1 MGLLLPNVTKCI
13 YFYSMELNTDT
24 YGHRKT
30 VCWLFQVL
38 GNWHSTKSYNS
49 AFSEQDLV
57 ILILIVVLNWFSLL
71 LFKHGT
77 FLIFK
82 NVLETELQYM
92 QLCTKSLA
100 NI

>member
-1 MGLLLPNVTKCI
+1 MLTL
-13 YFYSMELNTDT
+13 
-24 YGHRKT
+24 
-30 VCWLFQVL
+30 QVL

-71 LFKHGT
+71 LSKHGT

-82 NVLETELQYM
+82 NVLETELQYVVYKIFSKY
-92 QLCTKSLA
+92 LEKVTSILDFSLLKQGC
-100 NI
+100 